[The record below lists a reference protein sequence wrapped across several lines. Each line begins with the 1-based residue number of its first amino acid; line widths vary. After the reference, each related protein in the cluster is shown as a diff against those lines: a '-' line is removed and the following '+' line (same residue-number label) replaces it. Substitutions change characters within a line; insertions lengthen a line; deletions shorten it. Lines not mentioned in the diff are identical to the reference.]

1 MNILNDYMDKDLIF
15 LGLKINEQKNLLEYM
30 AKELNRS
37 GSVNEKFIEKVIERE
52 QEFPT
57 GLQLED
63 IGVAIPHSD
72 IDYVYMPAVAM
83 AVLKDTVNFC
93 SMENSDKTVPVS
105 IVFMLAVSDGNK
117 QLELLQEIMRII
129 QSKTA
134 IKNIIKASTKEEVL
148 KAINY

>member
-30 AKELNRS
+30 AKELNRFE
-37 GSVNEKFIEKVIERE
+37 SVNEKFIEKVIERE

-93 SMENSDKTVPVS
+93 SMENNDKTVPVS